1 MKESEN
7 LIAQALRE
15 DKAFDDVT
23 TLHTIPRAARATAA
37 LIARQDGVLCG
48 ASVFAAVFKKLSPSC
63 TTSFSVK
70 DGGRV
75 TAGQK
80 VAFVRG
86 PARALLSGERTALNI
101 ISHLSGIAT
110 KTAAFVQ
117 QTSGTKTRIYDTRKT
132 IPGMR
137 ALAKYA
143 VRCGGGASHRLDLAA
158 MALIKDNHLQL
169 ITDLSKTIARMKG
182 ARPGL
187 KIEVECETHAQVVA
201 ALDARC
207 DILMLDNMTPVEMK
221 REIAFIRAYC
231 RRNRVACPDIEISGG
246 VSLDAVKKLSRLG
259 ADRISVG
266 SLTHSAPAIDFS
278 LEIEVTK

>member
-1 MKESEN
+1 MNETDT
-7 LIAQALRE
+7 LIMQALRE

-23 TLHTIPRAARATAA
+23 TLHTIPRTARATAV

-48 ASVFAAVFKKLSPSC
+48 ASVFAAVFKKLSASC
-63 TTSFSVK
+63 ATSFRVR

-101 ISHLSGIAT
+101 LSHLSGIAT
-110 KTAAFVQ
+110 RTAAFVAH
-117 QTSGTKTRIYDTRKT
+117 TRGTKTRIYDTRKT
-132 IPGMR
+132 IPGLR

-143 VRCGGGASHRLDLAA
+143 VRCGGGASHRLDLSE

-169 ITDLSKTIARMKG
+169 IADLSATVARMKD

-187 KIEVECETHAQVVA
+187 TIEVECETHAQVVA

-207 DILMLDNMTPVEMK
+207 DILMLDNMTPAEMK
-221 REIAFIRAYC
+221 REIAFIGAYC
-231 RRNRVACPDIEISGG
+231 RRTRIARPDIEISGG
-246 VSLDAVKKLSRLG
+246 VSLDAVKKLARLG

-266 SLTHSAPAIDFS
+266 SITHSAPALDFS